1 MKNATTRADIV
12 RADKTYVWHPYTP
25 MDRYVAEVDPL
36 VIHRAEGSR
45 LYDVD
50 GTNYIDGNSSWWV
63 ATLGHNHPRLVRAL
77 SAQAEL
83 LCHTSLAGVTHE
95 NAALL
100 AEELVRVAPRGLEKV
115 FYSDNGSTAIE
126 AALKLALKF
135 WHNEGQFERKRFV
148 AFDGAFHGETV
159 GASSLCGVDVFRRPF
174 AGVLLDCIFVP
185 PPQRADASDDAS
197 YARAFDALERLVR
210 EGKNSIA
217 AVVLEPLVQGAA
229 GMRMYDAAYLKHAR
243 EVCDRYD
250 VLLVIDEVFTGY
262 GRTGR
267 MWASDAAGISPDMM
281 CLAKGFTGGVLPM
294 SATMTNARVFDAFLG
309 APERAFHHGHS
320 YCGNPLGAAVA
331 REVLRVFHDER
342 IIERA
347 APKAA
352 RIAAAFDAMRSIPGV
367 VRSRSLGMIGAL
379 DVSSDAS
386 YLGGIGWRV
395 YAEARKRGA
404 YLRPLGD
411 VVYVAPP
418 VNIADEDL
426 EALLRIVSE
435 SLTAA
440 MNT

>member
-1 MKNATTRADIV
+1 MKNTTTRADIV

-50 GTNYIDGNSSWWV
+50 GTNYLDGNSSWWV

-77 SAQAEL
+77 TRQAEM

-95 NAALL
+95 NAAQL
-100 AEELVRVAPRGLEKV
+100 AEELVCVAPQGLKKV
-115 FYSDNGSTAIE
+115 FYSDNGSTAVE

-135 WHNEGQFERKRFV
+135 WHNEGQLERKRFV

-159 GASSLCGVDVFRRPF
+159 GASSLCGVEVFRRPF

-185 PPQRADASDDAS
+185 PPERTEADDAAG
-197 YARAFDALERLVR
+197 YARAFEVLERLVR

-243 EVCDRYD
+243 DVCDRYD

-262 GRTGR
+262 GRTGT
-267 MWASDAAGISPDMM
+267 MWACERAGITPDLM
-281 CLAKGFTGGVLPM
+281 CLAKGFSGGMFPM
-294 SATMTNARVFDAFLG
+294 AATLATTRVFDAFLG
-309 APERAFHHGHS
+309 APERAFYYGHS
-320 YCGNPLGAAVA
+320 FCGNPLGAAIA
-331 REVLRVFHDER
+331 REVLAVFREER
-342 IIERA
+342 IVEQA
-347 APKAA
+347 ASKAA
-352 RIAAAFDAMRSIPGV
+352 RITKAFEAMREIPGV

-379 DVSSDAS
+379 DLSKGAE
-386 YLGGIGWRV
+386 YLGGLGWQV
-395 YAEARKRGA
+395 YAEARRRGA

-418 VNIADEDL
+418 LTIADDELDTL
-426 EALLRIVSE
+426 LGIVEESVRAALG
-435 SLTAA
+435 
-440 MNT
+440 